1 METTVVFEE
10 KVALEPKDLNKAAE
24 SPLDTIILDKLRNK
38 LEGRCSSSGWVIPG
52 SLKMISRSMCQHM
65 AGQFTGGMISWV
77 QVEGKVIYPTDGIV
91 VRGMITKKNKMGL
104 FVDYKNAIQI
114 MVPRDL
120 HLGDEGFDGL
130 RIGDE
135 VDVAIKKSK
144 YQINDEYILSVGV
157 YRGGSDAA
165 SEAVDGAE
173 PVVVSEEQLAV
184 EPVAELSGSETQ
196 LAEGPTAEEE
206 IVIEEPV
213 EELVESDEE
222 PIIETEEAI

>member
-1 METTVVFEE
+1 
-10 KVALEPKDLNKAAE
+10 
-24 SPLDTIILDKLRNK
+24 
-38 LEGRCSSSGWVIPG
+38 
-52 SLKMISRSMCQHM
+52 
-65 AGQFTGGMISWV
+65 MISWV

-165 SEAVDGAE
+165 SEAV
-173 PVVVSEEQLAV
+173 VVSEEQLAV

-213 EELVESDEE
+213 EESVESDEE